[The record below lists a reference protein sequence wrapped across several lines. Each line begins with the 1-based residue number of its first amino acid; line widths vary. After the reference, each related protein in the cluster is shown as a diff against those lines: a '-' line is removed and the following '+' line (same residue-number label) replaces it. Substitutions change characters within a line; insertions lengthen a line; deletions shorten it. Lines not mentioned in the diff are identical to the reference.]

1 MRQLP
6 MIFLDQPI
14 RRHDLLAVELS
25 ALDLVLEPLRRKVR
39 HSRQLIESPLAAVRK
54 DGEQIALP
62 RYIFSGPGGG
72 GDPIRIGIFAG
83 IHGDEPA
90 GAYAVLQLV
99 ELLEAAPIL
108 AEGYHLFLYPV
119 CNPTGFVD
127 ATRCSRTGRD
137 LNREFW
143 KNSQEP
149 EVILLEQEIRTRA
162 FHGLVSLHT
171 DDTSEGLYGFVRGAV
186 LTRALLEPALA
197 AAEKVLPRNLSLII
211 DGFSAQNGIISE
223 CYDGILT
230 SPPELHPQPF
240 EIILETPH
248 AAPLTQQAQALVVAI
263 RAVLAEY
270 QKFLAFAANL

>member
-1 MRQLP
+1 

-39 HSRQLIESPLAAVRK
+39 HSRQLIESPLAARRK

-127 ATRCSRTGRD
+127 ATRLSCSRLRNWAASRSAFSR
-137 LNREFW
+137 LICSRSLSSSASRAS
-143 KNSQEP
+143 NSASNAP
-149 EVILLEQEIRTRA
+149 AGVSARRMRA
-162 FHGLVSLHT
+162 CHRSSTLPITSL
-171 DDTSEGLYGFVRGAV
+171 SAR
-186 LTRALLEPALA
+186 LA
-197 AAEKVLPRNLSLII
+197 AASSS
-211 DGFSAQNGIISE
+211 SA
-223 CYDGILT
+223 CL
-230 SPPELHPQPF
+230 
-240 EIILETPH
+240 
-248 AAPLTQQAQALVVAI
+248 AVA
-263 RAVLAEY
+263 
-270 QKFLAFAANL
+270 LAFSKASAAD